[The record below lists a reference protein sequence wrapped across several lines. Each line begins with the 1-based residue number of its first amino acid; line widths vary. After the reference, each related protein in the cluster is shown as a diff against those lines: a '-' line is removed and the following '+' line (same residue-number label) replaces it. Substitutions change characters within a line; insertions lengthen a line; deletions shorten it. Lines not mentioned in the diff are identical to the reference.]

1 MSSLQ
6 TFKNK
11 RISSD
16 FFGQHSWKHLFST
29 TDESCFADVFC
40 LLGFSSKM
48 LILSGTWWSVSS
60 LVWRWILRQKS
71 SSLNTS
77 ENVISIINRQC
88 YACSFCGNWW
98 RSKGLPTSCLLF
110 CLEKLDKNWIGNVY
124 SENPVCVLTFLRPD
138 LGKSWA
144 EWVRIWL
151 FYCHFMAFPCC
162 AWSPQLTSVKL
173 LNMPFIKEWWP
184 AFTDLIWVAIRNS
197 YCYCHLDKGNG
208 DRTNCFWG

>member
-11 RISSD
+11 SISSD

-40 LLGFSSKM
+40 LLGFSSRM
-48 LILSGTWWSVSS
+48 LMRSGARWSVSS
-60 LVWRWILRQKS
+60 LVWHWILRHTKS

-77 ENVISIINRQC
+77 ENVISKTNRQC

-110 CLEKLDKNWIGNVY
+110 YLEKLDKNWIGNIY
-124 SENPVCVLTFLRPD
+124 WEPSLRAEFPQTRPTKK
-138 LGKSWA
+138 LSW
-144 EWVRIWL
+144 VMSVQVWL
-151 FYCHFMAFPCC
+151 FYCYFLFFPCC
-162 AWSPQLTSVKL
+162 AWSSQLTTVRSCWTCFSSRSDGL
-173 LNMPFIKEWWP
+173 
-184 AFTDLIWVAIRNS
+184 
-197 YCYCHLDKGNG
+197 HLQ
-208 DRTNCFWG
+208 T